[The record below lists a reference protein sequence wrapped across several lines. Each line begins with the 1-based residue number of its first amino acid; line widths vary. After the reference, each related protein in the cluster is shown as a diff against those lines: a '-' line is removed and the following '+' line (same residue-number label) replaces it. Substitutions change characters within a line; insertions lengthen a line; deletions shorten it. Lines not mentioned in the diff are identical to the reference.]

1 MNDRRREALERALRT
16 LLTPLAKLALKRGL
30 AFGEM
35 AELLKQAYVEAAQ
48 RHFEVEGKKG
58 SISRI
63 AVLTGLT
70 RKEASRLASP
80 DGARDERRE
89 RGRVN
94 RAARV
99 LAAWVREPEFLD
111 GRGAPASLPFESD
124 DGQSIHEIVRKH
136 GGDVTPRAVI
146 EELVRVGAVRQL
158 KDGRYRPI
166 ERSYVPHSDETS
178 KIAILGTDVADL
190 ISAIDHN
197 LDADVEEPFF
207 QRKVAYD
214 NLPPGYL
221 PKLRAL
227 VRRDAQSLIET
238 LDADMAR
245 YDLDLNPADGD
256 ETEAPARRAMIG
268 VYYYEADREA
278 GEGDDGPES
287 DE

>member
-1 MNDRRREALERALRT
+1 MSDRRRDALERALRT

-30 AFGEM
+30 AYGEM

-48 RHFEVEGKKG
+48 RHFAVEGKKG

-70 RKEASRLASP
+70 RKEASRLTSP
-80 DGARDERRE
+80 EVAADERRE

-111 GRGAPASLPFESD
+111 GRGAPASLPFDAEEGPSV
-124 DGQSIHEIVRKH
+124 QSLVRRH
-136 GGDVTPRAVI
+136 GADVTPRAVI
-146 EELVRVGAVRQL
+146 DELVRVGAVRQL
-158 KDGRYRPI
+158 KDGRYRPV
-166 ERSYVPHSDETS
+166 ERSYVPQSDEAG

-197 LDADVEEPFF
+197 LDEDVEEPFF

-214 NLPPGYL
+214 NLPPSYL

-227 VRRDAQSLIET
+227 VRRDAQSLIEL
-238 LDADMAR
+238 LDGDMAQ
-245 YDLDLNPADGD
+245 YDRDMNPDAMSGDDG
-256 ETEAPARRAMIG
+256 PARRAMIG
-268 VYYYEADREA
+268 VYYYEADRDDASED
-278 GEGDDGPES
+278 EDDGSE
-287 DE
+287 

>member
-1 MNDRRREALERALRT
+1 VTDRRREALERALRT
-16 LLTPLAKLALKRGL
+16 LLTPLARLALKRGL

-48 RHFEVEGKKG
+48 RHFDVEGRKG

-70 RKEASRLASP
+70 RKEASRLTSSDVTQA
-80 DGARDERRE
+80 ERSD

-111 GRGAPASLPFESD
+111 GRGAPASLPFESET
-124 DGQSIHEIVRKH
+124 GPSIRSIVREH
-136 GGDVTPRAVI
+136 GADVTPRTVI
-146 EELVRVGAVRQL
+146 EELVRVGAVREL
-158 KDGRYRPI
+158 KDGRFRPV
-166 ERSYVPHSDETS
+166 ERSYVPQSDETE
-178 KIAILGTDVADL
+178 KIAILGSDVADL

-197 LDADVEEPFF
+197 LDGDVEEPFF

-214 NLPPGYL
+214 NLPPGYMA
-221 PKLRAL
+221 KLRAL

-245 YDLDLNPADGD
+245 YDLDMNPEAADGD
-256 ETEAPARRAMIG
+256 DDGVARRAMVGI
-268 VYYYEADREA
+268 YYYEEDRDA
-278 GEGDDGPES
+278 GEDD
-287 DE
+287 DDD

>member
-1 MNDRRREALERALRT
+1 MPDRRRDALERALRT
-16 LLTPLAKLALKRGL
+16 LLTPLAKLALRRGL
-30 AFGEM
+30 AFGEL
-35 AELLKQAYVEAAQ
+35 AELLKQSYVEAAKRQ
-48 RHFEVEGKKG
+48 IESEGKKG
-58 SISRI
+58 SISAI
-63 AVLTGLT
+63 SVLTGLT

-80 DGARDERRE
+80 DVEGDERHD

-124 DGQSIHEIVRKH
+124 REPSIHSIVRRH

-146 EELVRVGAVRQL
+146 EELLRVGAVRQL
-158 KDGRYRPI
+158 KDGRYRPV
-166 ERSYVPHSDETS
+166 ERSYVPHSDDES
-178 KIAILGTDVADL
+178 KITILGTDVADL
-190 ISAIDHN
+190 ISTIDHN
-197 LDADVEEPFF
+197 LADDTEEPFF

-214 NLPPGYL
+214 NLPPAYL

-245 YDLDLNPADGD
+245 YDLDLNPEAGAGD
-256 ETEAPARRAMIG
+256 DRPPRRAMVGI
-268 VYYYEADREA
+268 YYYETDRET
-278 GEGDDGPES
+278 GEAPDESEEDD
-287 DE
+287 